1 MNTDIEKI
9 KLFPYFGGKFHLIDD
24 IMREMIRIIEKHNIK
39 CVVDVFGGSGKVI
52 LSLPLKY
59 KVNRIY
65 NDIDRRLTTTIKL
78 LMDKEKREKIID
90 SLEFAIRSR
99 DLFNEYV
106 NSDWNNLSDEEV
118 SLRFLYITSYSYS
131 SNFTTY
137 GYLKNAFN
145 NHIYATIDN
154 IKNNWKYVVQLTNIE
169 NLDYRVLIKKYAG
182 DKTLFYL
189 DPPYPT
195 AGKTYKYSFSDEDF
209 KNLKNVLDENHAKYI
224 LNISKNDF
232 DFIIPIFG
240 NYTFA
245 KEYKNSVNNEGK
257 RLEGFWIN
265 EYDLENNNLTVKE
278 MIKNENNNEIRW
290 W

>member
-1 MNTDIEKI
+1 MDNKINETKNKNFKRI
-9 KLFPYFGGKFHLIDD
+9 KLFSYYGGKFHLIDD
-24 IMREMIRIIEKHNIK
+24 IMREMIRIIEKHDIK

-59 KVNRIY
+59 KVNRVY
-65 NDIDRRLTTTIKL
+65 NDIDKRLTTTIKL

-118 SLRFLYITSYSYS
+118 ALRFLYISSYSYS
-131 SNFTTY
+131 ADFTTY
-137 GYLKNAFN
+137 GYLKNASR

-169 NLDYRVLIKKYAG
+169 NLDYRDLIKKYAG

-195 AGKTYKYSFSDEDF
+195 SGKKYKYSFSDKDF
-209 KNLKNVLDENHAKYI
+209 KNLKKVLDENHAKYI
-224 LNISKNDF
+224 MNISKRDF

-245 KEYKNSVNNEGK
+245 KEYKNSVNNKDK
-257 RLEGFWIN
+257 RLEGFWI
-265 EYDLENNNLTVKE
+265 KE
-278 MIKNENNNEIRW
+278 D
-290 W
+290 